1 MNKDLMLL
9 NDNECDNLLGAF
21 LAKGFEDEEYISPVE
36 AMYGIGIESAFV
48 DDGFFAKLK
57 RGIRNLTTFRQGSK
71 IANAISDIK
80 NLSVEKIAQ
89 GDTRGVT
96 FDGKSIEVL
105 NHVVNTRVANLD
117 KVNSQAEELNKLIDE
132 ISQDEEMLAVFKAV
146 NIDVKKMGIIRP
158 LVKSG
163 IAESVVAGTMIAGL
177 KELFREGGIRMP
189 WMIGYGV
196 IIVAGSVVGFIQT
209 FKFYRAIYLRFKSK
223 PKNEL
228 TDAERRALDAV
239 GRISELSVNGIK
251 TLLGVNVTAAN
262 IEKELENAA
271 KRDKLAEL
279 KSVLSNKSKTVSY
292 DDKVKIVQTLQGI
305 SENEDKVKSAFD
317 LNSLKKS
324 FDAFM
329 KYDKDMQ
336 KVGISVGEASL
347 VQKNANAVF
356 AYANSITNLIIES
369 IAAIL
374 DDCKRY

>member
-1 MNKDLMLL
+1 MNKYLMLL

-21 LAKGFEDEEYISPVE
+21 LVKGFEDEEYISPVE

>member
-9 NDNECDNLLGAF
+9 NDNECDNLLGVF

-132 ISQDEEMLAVFKAV
+132 MSQDEEMLAVFKAV

-262 IEKELENAA
+262 IEKELENTA
-271 KRDKLAEL
+271 KRDKLGEL
-279 KSVLSNKSKTVSY
+279 KSILSNKSKTVSY

>member
-1 MNKDLMLL
+1 MDKDLMLL
-9 NDNECDNLLGAF
+9 NDNECDNLIGVF

-48 DDGFFAKLK
+48 DDGFFAGLK
-57 RGIRNLTTFRQGSK
+57 RGVRNLTTFRQGSK

-96 FDGKSIEVL
+96 FDAKSIEVL
-105 NHVVNTRVANLD
+105 NHVVNARVANLD
-117 KVNSQAEELNKLIDE
+117 KVNSQVEEINKITEEML
-132 ISQDEEMLAVFKAV
+132 QDEEVLAVFKAINV
-146 NIDVKKMGIIRP
+146 DVKKMNIIRP
-158 LVKSG
+158 VVKSA
-163 IAESVVAGTMIAGL
+163 ISEVVIAGGVIAGF
-177 KELFREGGIRMP
+177 KELVRQGGMRMP

-196 IIVAGSVVGFIQT
+196 IILAGFVVGFIQN
-209 FKFYRAIYLRFKSK
+209 FKFYRAIYLRLKAK

-228 TDAERRALDAV
+228 TDAERRALDMV
-239 GRISELSVNGIK
+239 GRVSEISVNGIK
-251 TLLGVNVTAAN
+251 TLLGLNVTATN

-271 KRDKLAEL
+271 KRDKLDEL
-279 KSVLSNKSKTVSY
+279 KSILSNKSKTVTY

-305 SENEDKVKSAFD
+305 AENEDKFKSAFD
-317 LNSLKKS
+317 LNSLKKT
-324 FDAFM
+324 FNEFM
-329 KYDKDMQ
+329 KFDKDMQ
-336 KVGISVGEASL
+336 KTGISIGEASL

-356 AYANSITNLIIES
+356 AYANSVTNLIIDS

>member
-1 MNKDLMLL
+1 M
-9 NDNECDNLLGAF
+9 
-21 LAKGFEDEEYISPVE
+21 
-36 AMYGIGIESAFV
+36 
-48 DDGFFAKLK
+48 
-57 RGIRNLTTFRQGSK
+57 
-71 IANAISDIK
+71 
-80 NLSVEKIAQ
+80 
-89 GDTRGVT
+89 
-96 FDGKSIEVL
+96 
-105 NHVVNTRVANLD
+105 
-117 KVNSQAEELNKLIDE
+117 
-132 ISQDEEMLAVFKAV
+132 SQDEEMLAVFKAV
-146 NIDVKKMGIIRP
+146 NVDVKKMG
-158 LVKSG
+158 
-163 IAESVVAGTMIAGL
+163 VAGPIYKSIIGNSLTLSAMFGGL
-177 KELFREGGIRMP
+177 RELSRQGGSRMP
-189 WMIGYGV
+189 WIIGYGV
-196 IIVAGSVVGFIQT
+196 GILVGTVVT
-209 FKFYRAIYLRFKSK
+209 FAQAFKLNRAIYLRLKSK

-228 TDAERRALDAV
+228 TDAERRALDSV

-251 TLLGVNVTAAN
+251 TLLGVNVTATN

-305 SENEDKVKSAFD
+305 AENEDKVKSAFD

>member
-1 MNKDLMLL
+1 MDKDLMLL

-36 AMYGIGIESAFV
+36 AMYGVGIESAFV

-57 RGIRNLTTFRQGSK
+57 RGIRNLTTFRQGTK
-71 IANAISDIK
+71 IANAISDIR

-96 FDGKSIEVL
+96 FDSNSIEVL
-105 NHVVNTRVANLD
+105 NHVVNARVGNLD
-117 KVNSQAEELNKLIDE
+117 KVNSQAEELNKLIE
-132 ISQDEEMLAVFKAV
+132 QMSQDEEMLAVFKAV
-146 NIDVKKMGIIRP
+146 NVDVKKM
-158 LVKSG
+158 S
-163 IAESVVAGTMIAGL
+163 IANPIFKITVAQFAVAGGVFGGL
-177 KELFREGGIRMP
+177 KELLRQGGMRMP
-189 WMIGYGV
+189 WLIGYGV
-196 IIVAGSVVGFIQT
+196 LVLAGTVVAFVQT
-209 FKFYRAIYLRFKSK
+209 YKVNRAIYLRLKAK

-239 GRISELSVNGIK
+239 GRISEVSVNGIK

-271 KRDKLAEL
+271 KRDKLDAL
-279 KSVLSNKSKTVSY
+279 KSILSNKSKTVSY

-305 SENEDKVKSAFD
+305 AENEDKIKSAFD

-369 IAAIL
+369 ISAIL